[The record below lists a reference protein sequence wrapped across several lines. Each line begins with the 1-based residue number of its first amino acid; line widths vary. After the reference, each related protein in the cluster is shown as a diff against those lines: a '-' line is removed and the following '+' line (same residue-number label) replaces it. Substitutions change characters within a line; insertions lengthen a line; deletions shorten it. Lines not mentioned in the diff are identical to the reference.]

1 MQENKR
7 PSCTQALLSMAP
19 ENDLRQFV
27 DRDREIRYFI
37 ECLYKIATGELNNSV
52 IVLHGMPCVGKRSL
66 LTLLRK
72 ITDTYGRERRRIYEQ
87 LEMSITSSELFE
99 PRCKTI
105 HLLLRD
111 SDTLLST
118 FSNKLM
124 GNSKL
129 KSVEPYF
136 KVGVANSMVGSETS
150 ISFGAI
156 CEIQES
162 WRDNFIVQKVK
173 SLNGRPMLVFVE
185 ILEEPGVENKTGNS
199 VEHLQ
204 GIMRANDITNVHF
217 ILALNDDWYNVDRVL
232 QRIATMSLKIEM
244 LNVEQRKDY
253 LKKIHRTKGII
264 IDNQDL
270 IYKSFNN
277 MNEFKQAIINGGRT
291 A

>member
-1 MQENKR
+1 MCIRVICPYKEVRPKDAEEKEPAAGPCAGTVGSGQELPAQIDRGGTGRSGGSCAQMEMQENKR

-111 SDTLLST
+111 SDTLLR
-118 FSNKLM
+118 L
-124 GNSKL
+124 
-129 KSVEPYF
+129 
-136 KVGVANSMVGSETS
+136 
-150 ISFGAI
+150 AI
-156 CEIQES
+156 
-162 WRDNFIVQKVK
+162 N
-173 SLNGRPMLVFVE
+173 
-185 ILEEPGVENKTGNS
+185 
-199 VEHLQ
+199 
-204 GIMRANDITNVHF
+204 
-217 ILALNDDWYNVDRVL
+217 
-232 QRIATMSLKIEM
+232 
-244 LNVEQRKDY
+244 
-253 LKKIHRTKGII
+253 
-264 IDNQDL
+264 
-270 IYKSFNN
+270 
-277 MNEFKQAIINGGRT
+277 
-291 A
+291 